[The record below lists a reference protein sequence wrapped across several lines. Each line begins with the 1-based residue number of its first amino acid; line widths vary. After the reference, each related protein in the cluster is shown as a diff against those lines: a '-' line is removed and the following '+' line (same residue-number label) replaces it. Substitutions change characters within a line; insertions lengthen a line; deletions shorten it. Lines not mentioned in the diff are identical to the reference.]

1 MKRALAIALLPAAI
15 LAACTGVSTGIVQ
28 TLQTAWRSDAAAE
41 QAVLNPSLRYLRVVV
56 GGRVVLL
63 VLGNVES
70 DPQGP
75 IEVWY
80 SAQREVLR
88 LQNGRVAGAVGLTT
102 EWRSVSIPQLVSWSE
117 LARTAAPARWVRTR
131 DVMPGYRFGVRD
143 ELLLSLVPAPA
154 KSALQGIDPQ
164 RLTWFEERLPSTAGD
179 SVLAMFVRGA
189 NPADQPLPPA
199 RYAVDLRAAPDIA
212 DRVVYGEQCLA
223 AELCFSWQRWP
234 VALPAAGAR

>member
-15 LAACTGVSTGIVQ
+15 LAACTGASTGIVQ
-28 TLQTAWRSDAAAE
+28 TLQTVWRSDAAAE
-41 QAVLNPSLRYLRVVV
+41 QAALNPSLRYLRVVS
-56 GGRVVLL
+56 GGRIVLL

-70 DPQGP
+70 GAQGP

-80 SAQREVLR
+80 SAEREVLR
-88 LQNGRVAGAVGLTT
+88 LRNGRVVGAVGLTT
-102 EWRSVSIPQLVSWSE
+102 EWRSVSMPQLVSWSE

-131 DVMPGYRFGVRD
+131 DVMPGYRYGVRD
-143 ELLLSLVPAPA
+143 ELLLSLIPAPA
-154 KSALQGIDPQ
+154 KSALQGVDPQ
-164 RLTWFEERLPSTAGD
+164 RLTWFEERLQSIAGD
-179 SVLAMFVRGA
+179 SVLARRA
-189 NPADQPLPPA
+189 NPADPPLAPA

-234 VALPAAGAR
+234 ASLEAQGSAAR